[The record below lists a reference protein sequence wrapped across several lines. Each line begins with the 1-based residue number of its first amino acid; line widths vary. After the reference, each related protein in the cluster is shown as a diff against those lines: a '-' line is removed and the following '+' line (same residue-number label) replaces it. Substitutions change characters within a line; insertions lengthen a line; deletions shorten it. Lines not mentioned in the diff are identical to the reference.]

1 MRARNILCKRDN
13 KEKSMTFFEVMQES
27 FPILLRGTIVA
38 IELMIVTLLVSLPLG
53 MPLALGENSRI
64 KPVKWLCN
72 IYVFVFR
79 GTPLLLQIFFVYYV
93 FPIAWNIHIPEF
105 PAAALAFIL
114 NYAAYFA
121 EIYRGGIN
129 SIDRGQYE
137 AASSLGLSKLQ
148 TMFGIII
155 PQMMRVVLPP
165 VGNEIIVLVKDT
177 ALVSVIG
184 VADIMKRTREI
195 QNREVS
201 LAPYL
206 VAAIIYLV
214 ITLLLT
220 IWLNKME
227 KHYSKYDEVGA

>member
-1 MRARNILCKRDN
+1 M
-13 KEKSMTFFEVMQES
+13 SFGQVMMES
-27 FPILLRGTIVA
+27 IPVLLEGTIIAV
-38 IELMIVTLLVSLPLG
+38 ELMLVTLLFALPLG

-93 FPIAWNIHIPEF
+93 FPIAWGIHIPEF
-105 PAAALAFIL
+105 PAAAMAFIL

-137 AASSLGLSKLQ
+137 AAYSLGLSRGQ
-148 TMFGIII
+148 TMFGVII

-206 VAAIIYLV
+206 VAAIIYLIV
-214 ITLLLT
+214 TLLLT
-220 IWLNKME
+220 LWLNHME
-227 KHYSKYDEVGA
+227 KRFSKYDEVEA

>member
-1 MRARNILCKRDN
+1 MSFGQA
-13 KEKSMTFFEVMQES
+13 MMES
-27 FPILLRGTIVA
+27 IPVLLEGTIIAV
-38 IELMIVTLLVSLPLG
+38 ELMLVTLLFALPLG

-79 GTPLLLQIFFVYYV
+79 GPPSLLQIFFVYYV
-93 FPIAWNIHIPEF
+93 FPIAWGIHIPEF
-105 PAAALAFIL
+105 PAAAMAFIL

-137 AASSLGLSKLQ
+137 AAYSLGLSRGQ
-148 TMFGIII
+148 TMFGVII

-206 VAAIIYLV
+206 VAAIIYLIV
-214 ITLLLT
+214 TLLLT
-220 IWLNKME
+220 LWLNHME
-227 KHYSKYDEVGA
+227 KRFSKYDEVEA

>member
-1 MRARNILCKRDN
+1 M
-13 KEKSMTFFEVMQES
+13 SFGQVMLES
-27 FPILLRGTIVA
+27 IPVLLEGTIIAV
-38 IELMIVTLLVSLPLG
+38 ELMLVTLLFALPLG

-93 FPIAWNIHIPEF
+93 FPIAWGIHIPEF
-105 PAAALAFIL
+105 PAAAMAFIL

-137 AASSLGLSKLQ
+137 AAYSLGLSRGQ
-148 TMFGIII
+148 TMFGVII

-206 VAAIIYLV
+206 VAAIIYLIV
-214 ITLLLT
+214 TLLLT
-220 IWLNKME
+220 LWLNHME
-227 KHYSKYDEVGA
+227 KRFSKYDEVEA

>member
-1 MRARNILCKRDN
+1 M
-13 KEKSMTFFEVMQES
+13 SFGQVMMES
-27 FPILLRGTIVA
+27 IPILLEGTIIAV
-38 IELMIVTLLVSLPLG
+38 ELMLVTLLFALPLG

-93 FPIAWNIHIPEF
+93 FPIAWGIHIPEF
-105 PAAALAFIL
+105 PAAAMAFIL

-137 AASSLGLSKLQ
+137 AAYSLGLSRGQ
-148 TMFGIII
+148 TMFGVII

-206 VAAIIYLV
+206 VAAIIYLIV
-214 ITLLLT
+214 TLLLT
-220 IWLNKME
+220 LWLNHME
-227 KHYSKYDEVGA
+227 KRFSKYDEVEA

>member
-1 MRARNILCKRDN
+1 M
-13 KEKSMTFFEVMQES
+13 SFGQVMVDS
-27 FPILLRGTIVA
+27 IPILLEGTIIAV
-38 IELMIVTLLVSLPLG
+38 ELMIATLLFALPLG

-64 KPVKWLCN
+64 KPIKWLCN

-93 FPIAWNIHIPEF
+93 FPIAWGIHIPEF

-137 AASSLGLSKLQ
+137 AAYSLGLSRGQ
-148 TMFGIII
+148 TMFGVII

-206 VAAIIYLV
+206 VAAIIYLI

-220 IWLNKME
+220 LWLNHME
-227 KHYSKYDEVGA
+227 KRFSKYDEVEA

>member
-1 MRARNILCKRDN
+1 M
-13 KEKSMTFFEVMQES
+13 MES
-27 FPILLRGTIVA
+27 IPVLLEGTIIAV
-38 IELMIVTLLVSLPLG
+38 ELMLVTLLFALPLG

-93 FPIAWNIHIPEF
+93 FPIAWGIHIPEF
-105 PAAALAFIL
+105 PAAAMAFIL

-137 AASSLGLSKLQ
+137 AAYSLGLSRGQ
-148 TMFGIII
+148 TMFGVII

-206 VAAIIYLV
+206 VAAIIYLIV
-214 ITLLLT
+214 TLLLT
-220 IWLNKME
+220 LWLNHME
-227 KHYSKYDEVGA
+227 KRFSKYDEVEA

>member
-1 MRARNILCKRDN
+1 M
-13 KEKSMTFFEVMQES
+13 SFGQVMMES
-27 FPILLRGTIVA
+27 IPVLPEGTIIAV
-38 IELMIVTLLVSLPLG
+38 ELMLVTLLFALPLG

-93 FPIAWNIHIPEF
+93 FPIAWGIHIPEF
-105 PAAALAFIL
+105 PAAAMAFIL

-137 AASSLGLSKLQ
+137 AAYSLGLSRGQ
-148 TMFGIII
+148 TMFGVII

-206 VAAIIYLV
+206 VAAIIYLIV
-214 ITLLLT
+214 TLLLT
-220 IWLNKME
+220 LWLNHME
-227 KHYSKYDEVGA
+227 KRFSKYDEVEA

>member
-1 MRARNILCKRDN
+1 MSFGQVVA
-13 KEKSMTFFEVMQES
+13 ES
-27 FPILLRGTIVA
+27 IPVLLEGTIIAV
-38 IELMIVTLLVSLPLG
+38 ELMAVTLLFSLPLG

-93 FPIAWNIHIPEF
+93 FPIAWGIHIPEF

-137 AASSLGLSKLQ
+137 AAYSLGLSRGQ
-148 TMFGIII
+148 TMFGVII

-206 VAAIIYLV
+206 VAAVIYLIV
-214 ITLLLT
+214 TLLLT
-220 IWLNKME
+220 LWLNHME
-227 KHYSKYDEVGA
+227 KRFSKYDEVEA